1 MRYIVTGCDGQL
13 GGRVAENMIKEV
25 AGTDLIFTC
34 PDLSRL
40 PRQKKRKMAETGYQY
55 QTGKL

>member
-13 GGRVAENMIKEV
+13 GGRVAENMIKKV

-55 QTGKL
+55 